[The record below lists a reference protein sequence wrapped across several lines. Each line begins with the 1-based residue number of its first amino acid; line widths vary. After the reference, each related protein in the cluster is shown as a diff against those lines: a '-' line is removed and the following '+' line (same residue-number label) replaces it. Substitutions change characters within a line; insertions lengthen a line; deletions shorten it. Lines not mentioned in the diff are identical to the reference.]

1 MKNSTKIILVGI
13 AAIGIVWFIYSK
25 RRTPIVKRK
34 NTAPQNPAQSTAQE
48 NTAPA
53 GSVGSTTNA
62 GTTLTTDLNPTTSIF
77 TDDSVAGA
85 TSAGGTGT
93 GIQAASNPCAPKQG
107 FTVTTYNSASN
118 ITRIKQECE
127 RAGAKWI
134 TTRTGGCCIKKNTT
148 PIVTGP
154 PTISSPVSI
163 ISTKSNNKS
172 NSCFI
177 ADTLVSM
184 SNGEKMNIQDV
195 KVGMEVISWNEET
208 KNQEYSKVTET
219 IISSNTALVT
229 IKTDSG
235 IKITCTR
242 EHPFWVKES
251 FGWIQAM
258 LLERGD
264 IVTLEDGKS
273 ETIISVETNKVTD
286 TPVYNLHISDNHTY
300 YANSVLVHNKNVIY
314 TGAAAQEIVSEL
326 QQIFG
331 YDYSYDD
338 NPNSGY
344 Y

>member
-1 MKNSTKIILVGI
+1 
-13 AAIGIVWFIYSK
+13 
-25 RRTPIVKRK
+25 
-34 NTAPQNPAQSTAQE
+34 
-48 NTAPA
+48 
-53 GSVGSTTNA
+53 
-62 GTTLTTDLNPTTSIF
+62 
-77 TDDSVAGA
+77 
-85 TSAGGTGT
+85 
-93 GIQAASNPCAPKQG
+93 
-107 FTVTTYNSASN
+107 
-118 ITRIKQECE
+118 
-127 RAGAKWI
+127 
-134 TTRTGGCCIKKNTT
+134 
-148 PIVTGP
+148 
-154 PTISSPVSI
+154 
-163 ISTKSNNKS
+163 
-172 NSCFI
+172 
-177 ADTLVSM
+177 M

-242 EHPFWVKES
+242 EHPFWIKES
-251 FGWIQAM
+251 SGWIQAM

-300 YANSVLVHNKNVIY
+300 YANSVLVHNKNIEEDVIY
-314 TGAAAQEIVSEL
+314 TGTTAQQIVSEL

-331 YDYSYDD
+331 YSYDN

-344 Y
+344 YN